1 MTAILE
7 QLELESLQERRKKCR
22 LTLFCKGIYQQA
34 AVPTNILQKPK
45 IRTRHIHSQYHTRP
59 GTSGDTFKNSF
70 MPMTLRDW
78 NLLPHEVIN
87 KTEASE
93 NPAKTFA
100 EIVKGGARF

>member
-1 MTAILE
+1 MVNLRVAHVIILVT
-7 QLELESLQERRKKCR
+7 S
-22 LTLFCKGIYQQA
+22 
-34 AVPTNILQKPK
+34 
-45 IRTRHIHSQYHTRP
+45 RP

-93 NPAKTFA
+93 NLAKTFA